1 MSAIGVTNI
10 STVHDK
16 PPAQKPP
23 YTSTLRN
30 DTPKCSIWTTLRN
43 LAI

>member
-10 STVHDK
+10 PLSTTT
-16 PPAQKPP
+16 PPQKPP
-23 YTSTLRN
+23 YTRTLRN
-30 DTPKCSIWTTLRN
+30 DAPKCSIWGTLRN